1 MILPDYARNIV
12 PGFLQN
18 GAPRRQELDKKE
30 AQTSLDEMK
39 DEFQR
44 WRDLDETEQD
54 LAKGVKGEV
63 RVGGQLAGGETTAVF
78 SGNTNHGDL
87 TVFKNEPNAY
97 YGSTTVSATRLR
109 PQTADRLVILNNN
122 NVAVTTSHL
131 HVEHQIS
138 SDGPVVVKG
147 PTEVTL
153 KDLASSGYIL
163 YT

>member
-18 GAPRRQELDKKE
+18 GAPRRQELDKKD

-54 LAKGVKGEV
+54 LAKGIKGEV
-63 RVGGQLAGGETTAVF
+63 RIAGKIAGGETTAVF
-78 SGNTNHGDL
+78 SGNTTKGDL
-87 TVFKNEPNAY
+87 TVFKNEPYAH
-97 YGSTTVSATRLR
+97 YGSTSVSAIRLR
-109 PQTADRLVILNNN
+109 PQTADRLSLLDNN
-122 NVAVTTSHL
+122 NVRVTTSHV
-131 HVEHQIS
+131 HVDHQIS

-153 KDLASSGYIL
+153 SDRASGGYIL
-163 YT
+163 QS